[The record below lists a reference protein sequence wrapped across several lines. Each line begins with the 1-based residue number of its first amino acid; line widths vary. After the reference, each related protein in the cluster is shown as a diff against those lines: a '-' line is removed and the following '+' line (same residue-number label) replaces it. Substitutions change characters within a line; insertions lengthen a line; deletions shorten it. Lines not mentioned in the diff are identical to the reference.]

1 MGIKNFEEEI
11 ELSSV
16 NCKSSCS
23 TMDDKNNIA
32 KVFKMASLFLFF
44 YIVWVFVVAPII
56 YWAVNTFVGDGI
68 LCYEWHIC
76 FIILTSLIDISVCT
90 VFLVLAV
97 CFAIKN
103 KTLKVLSLIIMG
115 LYLIIK
121 SSIYIYSISTLDL

>member
-32 KVFKMASLFLFF
+32 KVFKKASLFLFF
-44 YIVWVFVVAPII
+44 YIVWVFVMAPII
-56 YWAVNTFVGDGI
+56 YWALNTFVGDGI
-68 LCYEWHIC
+68 LRYEWRHI
-76 FIILTSLIDISVCT
+76 FIVASLINISVCT

-103 KTLKVLSLIIMG
+103 KTLKVFSLIIMG

-121 SSIYIYSISTLDL
+121 SSIAISTLDL